1 MSLNDRYNRG
11 SGTGRLEKLDRYLTE
26 LGNRFGNYWWD
37 HTGVDRSTLT
47 QGLYLFAAWAG
58 LQHTALFHD
67 PMMLVWV
74 GVSLFGLM
82 GIGQQKGNVVEQMQ
96 IELLGLPKQTFAFL
110 RLFVLSIGLL
120 SLATAAGELL
130 LALQTGTA
138 LPMTATGSLLTGLAM
153 TGLQISDYIRRT
165 NPSLPSS
172 GLRRRA

>member
-11 SGTGRLEKLDRYLTE
+11 GGSGRLENLDRYITD

-67 PMMLVWV
+67 PMMLLWV
-74 GVSLFGLM
+74 GLALFGLM
-82 GIGQQKGNVVEQMQ
+82 GIGQTRGNVVEQMQ
-96 IELLGLPKQTFAFL
+96 IELLGLPKQTFVVV
-110 RLFVLSIGLL
+110 RLFVLFIGLL

-130 LALQTGTA
+130 LSVQIGTA

-153 TGLQISDYIRRT
+153 TSLQVSEYVRRT
-165 NPSLPSS
+165 NPSFPTK
-172 GLRRRA
+172 GLGRRA

>member
-1 MSLNDRYNRG
+1 MSLNDRYDRG
-11 SGTGRLEKLDRYLTE
+11 GAGRLENLDRYLTE

-37 HTGVDRSTLT
+37 RTGVDRSTLT
-47 QGLYLFAAWAG
+47 HGLYLFAAWAG
-58 LQHTALFHD
+58 LQHTALFYD

-74 GVSLFGLM
+74 GVALFGLM
-82 GIGQQKGNVVEQMQ
+82 GIGQTRGTVVEQMQ

-130 LALQTGTA
+130 LSLQTRTA
-138 LPMTATGSLLTGLAM
+138 IPMEATSSLLTGLAM
-153 TGLQISDYIRRT
+153 TGLQVSDYIRRT
-165 NPSLPSS
+165 NPSFPKS